1 MLLSEIIDKLQLL
14 GQILDGREEFG
25 NVHVD
30 ALNVRDDIE
39 IKIKDHGTFIFE

>member
-1 MLLSEIIDKLQLL
+1 MLLSEIIDQLQK
-14 GQILDGREEFG
+14 IRKEFG

-39 IKIKDHGTFIFE
+39 IKIKDHGTFIFK

>member
-1 MLLSEIIDKLQLL
+1 MLLSEIIDQLQK
-14 GQILDGREEFG
+14 IRKEFG

-39 IKIKDHGTFIFE
+39 IKVEDHGTFIYH